1 MAQFTM
7 DSETPTPRAPRA
19 KRTTGATTETS
30 PARRKRAPKL
40 QVVRDVEPSKAVEL
54 RKATEALSMR
64 NVSATSDFT
73 FLQRKLYNTLL
84 QFAQQRPREEMVHE
98 IPIRDV
104 EDNIGH
110 TTSNSRDYLKKV
122 LVSMSQTQV
131 EFDYKGESP
140 GRKSEWGIANLIAE
154 AYILE
159 DGQTLRFS
167 FPPDLKRR
175 LLDPAI
181 FNLID
186 LRMQYHFSSFS
197 ALTLHEITS
206 RYFGSPMGETYRAHW
221 SEWSV
226 VLSGSAT
233 PHAEFRDFNKMLG
246 RAIDQVNSIERRFR
260 ITPHVTKA
268 NRKMDKLWF
277 KLETLVQPGLDLGPS
292 PELVSQDVSKR
303 LKALSL
309 SKKDIDELGMTHD
322 EEYLLA
328 QADYTEAQMR
338 KEGANVASPAAYF
351 KAAVANNYAKAPT
364 QQKGAE
370 SGKSQKP
377 AANAT
382 KPAAKTKPAP
392 KAAPTNQM
400 ADLLEQWGAAQRET
414 IRGEFQGLSDEEK
427 NELAEKYDAE
437 LRKDD
442 FAYGQYRTKGLTPM
456 VTNCLVAILFQ
467 ERFPE
472 TPTPETLLQFLLSG
486 GKI

>member
-1 MAQFTM
+1 M
-7 DSETPTPRAPRA
+7 DSETPTQRAPRA
-19 KRTTGATTETS
+19 KRTAGATTDTS
-30 PARRKRAPKL
+30 PAKRKRAPKL

-54 RKATEALSMR
+54 KKATEALSMR
-64 NVSATSDFT
+64 NVSAASDFT

-98 IPIRDV
+98 ISIKQV

-206 RYFGSPMGETYRAHW
+206 RYLGSPMGETYRAHW

-260 ITPHVTKA
+260 ITPHVTKL

-277 KLETLVQPGLDLGPS
+277 KLETLIQPGLDLGPS

-309 SKKDIDELGMTHD
+309 SQKDIDELGMTHD

-364 QQKGAE
+364 QQKAAE
-370 SGKSQKP
+370 PGRGKKP
-377 AANAT
+377 AASKT
-382 KPAAKTKPAP
+382 GEKSKPAQAPSQAP
-392 KAAPTNQM
+392 KAAPSNQM
-400 ADLLEQWGAAQRET
+400 ADLLEQWGAAQREA
-414 IRGEFQGLSDEEK
+414 IRAQFMELSDEQK
-427 NELAEKYDAE
+427 KELAAKYETE
-437 LRKDD
+437 LRKDEL
-442 FAYGQYRTKGLTPM
+442 AYSQYRSKGLNTM
-456 VTNCLVAILFQ
+456 VINCLVAIQFQ

-472 TPTPETLLQFLLSG
+472 TPNPETLLQFLLG
-486 GKI
+486 GAKI

>member
-1 MAQFTM
+1 M
-7 DSETPTPRAPRA
+7 DSDTPRPRA
-19 KRTTGATTETS
+19 ARVKRTAAATTDTS
-30 PARRKRAPKL
+30 PTKRKRAPKL

-54 RKATEALSMR
+54 KKATEALSMR
-64 NVSATSDFT
+64 NVSAASDFT

-84 QFAQQRPREEMVHE
+84 QFAQQRPSDEMVHQ
-98 IPIRDV
+98 IPIKQV

-122 LVSMSQTQV
+122 LASMLQTQV

-140 GRKSEWGIANLIAE
+140 GRKSDWGIANLIAE

-206 RYFGSPMGETYRAHW
+206 RYLGSPMGETYRAHW

-277 KLETLVQPGLDLGPS
+277 KLETLIQPGLDLGPS

-309 SKKDIDELGMTHD
+309 SQKDIAELGMTHD

-328 QADYTEAQMR
+328 QADYTEAQIR

-351 KAAVANNYAKAPT
+351 KAAVTNNYAKAPT
-364 QQKGAE
+364 QKRGSDTTSTKKTAA
-370 SGKSQKP
+370 SKP
-377 AANAT
+377 SEKA
-382 KPAAKTKPAP
+382 KPAP
-392 KAAPTNQM
+392 SSAPKVAPTSQM
-400 ADLLEQWGAAQRET
+400 ADLLEQWGAAQREI
-414 IRGEFQGLSDEEK
+414 IRSDFMALSDDEK
-427 NELAEKYDAE
+427 NHLAVKYENE
-437 LRKDD
+437 LRKDE
-442 FAYGQYRTKGLTPM
+442 FAYSQFRSKGLNM
-456 VTNCLVAILFQ
+456 IVINCLVAIQFK

-472 TPTPETLLQFLLSG
+472 NPSSETLLQFLLG
-486 GKI
+486 GAKV